1 MNLVLSYKE
10 QKGNLQYFF
19 ISMLLN
25 GVKMFVLKRTRKVK
39 RHGASKKAK
48 LQPFNCLPKC

>member
-1 MNLVLSYKE
+1 MNLVHSYK

-25 GVKMFVLKRTRKVK
+25 GVKMFVLKGTRKVK

-48 LQPFNCLPKC
+48 LQPYNGLPKC